1 MASCFRM
8 SQIGLVKMT
17 AAVQSGVLMS
27 LPIIRNRA
35 ATHGSGATGREMSSP
50 MSNLAVDLAC
60 ALDTYLIQETTD
72 KE

>member
-1 MASCFRM
+1 MR
-8 SQIGLVKMT
+8 QIGLLKMT

-27 LPIIRNRA
+27 LPIIRNKA
-35 ATHGSGATGREMSSP
+35 ATHGSGTTTREMSGP
-50 MSNLAVDLAC
+50 MANLAVDLAC